1 MILSDGL
8 FLENSPFSGTLP
20 TEIGK
25 LTQLTTFHNSNTIIT
40 GEIPNEIGNLEN
52 LEILIIPGSRY
63 SGPLPPNF
71 YNLDRLTDFFA
82 NDIQNNDT
90 APVTTGL
97 SGTISADI
105 SKMTNLQIF
114 LIHGNSFTGELP
126 DEFGDLP
133 NLDFVFLNF
142 NMFNGTA
149 PFCDQVSPLL
159 KRVGEYQLE
168 MDCLDSDSAPALVEC
183 SCCDVCCDDS
193 RELCLNN
200 QP

>member
-133 NLDFVFLNF
+133 NL
-142 NMFNGTA
+142 
-149 PFCDQVSPLL
+149 
-159 KRVGEYQLE
+159 GEYCIWSVVPHLY
-168 MDCLDSDSAPALVEC
+168 
-183 SCCDVCCDDS
+183 
-193 RELCLNN
+193 
-200 QP
+200 